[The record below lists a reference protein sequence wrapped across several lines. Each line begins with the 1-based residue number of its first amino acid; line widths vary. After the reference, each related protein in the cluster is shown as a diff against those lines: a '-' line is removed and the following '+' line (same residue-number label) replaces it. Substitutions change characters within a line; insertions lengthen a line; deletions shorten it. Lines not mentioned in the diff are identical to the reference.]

1 MDFIQSLKD
10 SIETSVKL
18 KLFSSRKAATTAHMS
33 NTEFMRFT
41 MSAARKLDNF
51 NPDRLSKNP
60 YPAHDRPRGDND
72 LISVRYH
79 RKQIRDE
86 GEVEPVWIAKQKGRY
101 ILLDG
106 AHRLVATYLEGKRTV
121 PAYIVHV

>member
-33 NTEFMRFT
+33 NTDFMRFT
-41 MSAARKLDNF
+41 LSAARKLDNF
-51 NPDRLSKNP
+51 NPDRLSKDP
-60 YPAHDRPRGDND
+60 YPNRPRGNND

-86 GEVEPVWIAKQKGRY
+86 GEVEPIWIAKQKGQY
-101 ILLDG
+101 VLLDG

>member
-10 SIETSVKL
+10 SIETSLKL
-18 KLFSSRKAATTAHMS
+18 KLFSSRKAATAAHMS

-41 MSAARKLDNF
+41 ISAARNLDNF
-51 NPDRLSKNP
+51 NPDRLSKDP
-60 YPAHDRPRGDND
+60 YPARDRPRGHND
-72 LISVRYH
+72 LTSVKYH

-86 GEVEPVWIAKQKGRY
+86 GEVEPVWIAKQKGHY

-121 PAYIVHV
+121 PAHIVHV

>member
-10 SIETSVKL
+10 SIETSLKL
-18 KLFSSRKAATTAHMS
+18 KLFSSRKAATAAHMS

-41 MSAARKLDNF
+41 ISAARNLDNF
-51 NPDRLSKNP
+51 NPDRLSKDP
-60 YPAHDRPRGDND
+60 YPNKPRGNND
-72 LISVRYH
+72 LKSVRYH

-86 GEVEPVWIAKQKGRY
+86 GEVEPVWIAKQKGHY

-121 PAYIVHV
+121 PAYIVRV